1 MRMKTRMIEYSTVY
15 GAFFVGEQPV
25 TGTAFFTPRRRF
37 VSIDNTV
44 LNLTTLGF
52 PINDGILLSNGT
64 PGVSIPAS
72 LAGIEWEVRVLPVG
86 YSNMIQS
93 YPGDTI
99 SLGD

>member
-1 MRMKTRMIEYSTVY
+1 MIEYSTVY

-25 TGTAFFTPRRRF
+25 TGTAFFTPRHRF
-37 VSIDNTV
+37 VSIGDSVVNLTV
-44 LNLTTLGF
+44 LRF
-52 PINDGILLSNGT
+52 PVVDGILTSNGL

-72 LAGIEWEVRVLPVG
+72 LSGLEWTVRVLPVG